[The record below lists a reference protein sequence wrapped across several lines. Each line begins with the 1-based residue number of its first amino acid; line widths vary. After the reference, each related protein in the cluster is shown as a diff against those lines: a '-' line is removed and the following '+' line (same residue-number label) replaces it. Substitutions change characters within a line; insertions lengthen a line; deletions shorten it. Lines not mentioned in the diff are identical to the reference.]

1 MNEDHL
7 GRRLGDRLKAITSG
21 IAAPPD
27 LDQHVADRTNH
38 LARRRATIRLA
49 SVSAAL
55 VLVLGTVAV
64 VRTQRSVDHTVAP
77 TGTDQPIET
86 SLQTT
91 VETATPT
98 TPPSSTSSSQPD
110 VDLPATNILV
120 VGLDNGACVDPGSPT
135 AGGIGDRTQLGERAD
150 TIMIVRVDP
159 SNHRADVVSF
169 PRDLWVPIAG
179 TNGRGR
185 LNAAIR
191 ENDPQRLINTIAET
205 FGIPVDHYV
214 QIDFCA
220 FARIVDALGGVSVPF
235 QLPTRDL
242 HTGFEIT
249 APGCFT
255 LDGDTALAYVR
266 SRHLEV
272 LADDGTWQPDAT
284 GDFGRISRQQDFMMR
299 AYARL
304 AGAGI
309 DLSVAHAF
317 IDVVTEYV
325 VTDPDMT
332 VRRMLDLA
340 EVSHA
345 IAANDIHGHRID
357 GTPMVI
363 GGASVIEPDLDSAAA
378 RELSALFRGEAVD
391 PPAPASEG
399 ASGGGAVG
407 IVPAP
412 NVTCP

>member
-38 LARRRATIRLA
+38 LARRHTTIRLA

-86 SLQTT
+86 SPQTT

-98 TPPSSTSSSQPD
+98 TPPSSTSSSTSSSQPD

-135 AGGIGDRTQLGERAD
+135 AGGIGDRTQLGEHAD

-159 SNHRADVVSF
+159 ANHRADVVSF

-214 QIDFCA
+214 QVDFCA
-220 FARIVDALGGVSVPF
+220 FAKIVDTLGGVGVPF
-235 QLPTRDL
+235 QLPTPRPAHRLRDHGAGLL
-242 HTGFEIT
+242 HARRRHRACLRTFATSRG
-249 APGCFT
+249 AGRRWH
-255 LDGDTALAYVR
+255 LAARRHRRLR
-266 SRHLEV
+266 SDLPAAGLH
-272 LADDGTWQPDAT
+272 D
-284 GDFGRISRQQDFMMR
+284 
-299 AYARL
+299 ARL
-304 AGAGI
+304 R
-309 DLSVAHAF
+309 
-317 IDVVTEYV
+317 T
-325 VTDPDMT
+325 T
-332 VRRMLDLA
+332 
-340 EVSHA
+340 
-345 IAANDIHGHRID
+345 
-357 GTPMVI
+357 
-363 GGASVIEPDLDSAAA
+363 
-378 RELSALFRGEAVD
+378 RER
-391 PPAPASEG
+391 
-399 ASGGGAVG
+399 
-407 IVPAP
+407 
-412 NVTCP
+412 